1 MPRYMSKRAIEQ
13 IGKLAVV
20 AHDESG
26 RYQIDCVS
34 FETRTGGLVGVA
46 TNGCLMVAKM
56 ISGADAPTIPKST
69 GKAFPNWR
77 GVLPPM
83 DDQTILIRLNPV
95 LLIRALEAVM
105 SMQDESECEECG
117 VVVESPNAVV
127 LSIPSDGKSPIGICC
142 DDGKSIASLMRM
154 NPGVE
159 SPRETMRA
167 TVEAFR
173 ESAAK

>member
-1 MPRYMSKRAIEQ
+1 MPLYTSKRAIEQ
-13 IGKLAVV
+13 MAKLATV

-34 FETRTGGLVGVA
+34 FETRPGGLIGVA
-46 TNGCLMVAKM
+46 TNGCLMVAK
-56 ISGADAPTIPKST
+56 ILSGEDAPIVPEST

-105 SMQDESECEECG
+105 SMQAESDCEECG
-117 VVVESPNAVV
+117 EVVKSPNAVV

-142 DDGKSIASLMRM
+142 EDGKSIASLMRM

-173 ESAAK
+173 ESAKK